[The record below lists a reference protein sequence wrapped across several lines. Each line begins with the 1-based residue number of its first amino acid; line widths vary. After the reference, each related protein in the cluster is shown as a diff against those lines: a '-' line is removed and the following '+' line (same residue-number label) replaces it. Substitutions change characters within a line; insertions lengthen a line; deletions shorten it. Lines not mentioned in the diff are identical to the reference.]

1 MYNKEEFKEKLKTE
15 ARAVKIDL
23 NNNQLEAFY
32 KYKEILLSWNE
43 KINLTAIT
51 DEKEIITK
59 HFIDSLT
66 IAKHIKENAKIIDIG
81 TGAGFPAIPI
91 KILNKNLDI
100 TLVDSLNKRVE
111 FLKILVDELKLKNI
125 KIIHSRAEDL
135 SIKEEYREKYDIV
148 LSRAVAAMN
157 VLAEY
162 LIPFAKLKG
171 ICICM
176 KGKNYKEELKTS
188 KKAID
193 LLGGK
198 LEKPEEISLPGTEE
212 QRTIIIITKQNYTP
226 RQYPR
231 KAGTASKTPIV

>member
-198 LEKPEEISLPGTEE
+198 LEEPEETSLPGTEE

>member
-15 ARAVKIDL
+15 ARALKIEL
-23 NNNQLEAFY
+23 NNNQLESFY

-111 FLKILVDELKLKNI
+111 FLKILVDELKLENI

-135 SIKEEYREKYDIV
+135 SIKKEYREKYDIV

-162 LIPFAKLKG
+162 LIPFAKLNG

-198 LEKPEEISLPGTEE
+198 LEEPEETSLPGTEE